1 VVVLGN
7 HKEVQQK
14 LATFGILP
22 QSLPVSEDGELKLD
36 NHQEWLQMRRVV
48 EEEEVELD
56 ETKSSIIT
64 PSRYDILFG
73 RGRPIRENP
82 GNIGLLF
89 LVEQKS
95 LVYEAAN
102 KQEKTR
108 ISLEIVSMQKA
119 KPSRFL
125 KKNAN
130 GLWEEVNEDMA
141 REKVSHAFRT
151 MRAPPKQKVESTTS
165 KARIVLYEDAEKQE
179 SSRATDSS
187 GSKRAKCA

>member
-1 VVVLGN
+1 LVLGN

-22 QSLPVSEDGELKLD
+22 HSLPVSVDGELKLQ
-36 NHQEWLQMRRVV
+36 NHREWLQMRRIV
-48 EEEEVELD
+48 EGIEGDLD
-56 ETKSSIIT
+56 ESKAITIT

-73 RGRPIRENP
+73 RGRPMRDHP
-82 GNIGLLF
+82 GNLELLF
-89 LVEQKS
+89 LVEQNS
-95 LVYEAAN
+95 SAYNSAN

-108 ISLEIVSMQKA
+108 LSLEILRMLKT

-125 KKNAN
+125 KKNTS
-130 GLWEEVNEDMA
+130 GVWQEVDEDMA

>member
-48 EEEEVELD
+48 EEEVELD
-56 ETKSSIIT
+56 KTKSSIIT

-187 GSKRAKCA
+187 GSKRAKRA